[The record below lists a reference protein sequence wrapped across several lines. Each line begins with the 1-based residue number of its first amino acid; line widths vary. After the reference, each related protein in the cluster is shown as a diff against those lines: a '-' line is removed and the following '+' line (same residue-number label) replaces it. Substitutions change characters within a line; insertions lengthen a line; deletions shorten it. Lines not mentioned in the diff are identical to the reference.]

1 MVVGQI
7 ITVGLRGF
15 TLRGAADDMGFL
27 GLFPIAFLDDV
38 GVLWVP
44 GRFVFTLVDWSKSSS
59 FSSSYSVSS

>member
-38 GVLWVP
+38 GALWVP
-44 GRFVFTLVDWSKSSS
+44 RSIVFTLVD
-59 FSSSYSVSS
+59 